1 MVVVLASQLG
11 DLSELGGF
19 GVDSESLSLALL
31 LRRSSKA
38 SWLLGS
44 MAIAPRPLRSSSCL
58 VLESGGSGDD
68 SGLDWWSKMLSLSSS
83 SKEVFCD
90 DDLGVVSFVPS
101 SPPS

>member
-1 MVVVLASQLG
+1 MVTMVMVGVAWVAAGEGEVVSIG
-11 DLSELGGF
+11 MGMRH
-19 GVDSESLSLALL
+19 V
-31 LRRSSKA
+31 
-38 SWLLGS
+38 
-44 MAIAPRPLRSSSCL
+44 L

-83 SKEVFCD
+83 SKDVFCD

>member
-44 MAIAPRPLRSSSCL
+44 MAIAPWPLRSSSWRYKCPSL
-58 VLESGGSGDD
+58 VLVGGD
-68 SGLDWWSKMLSLSSS
+68 
-83 SKEVFCD
+83 
-90 DDLGVVSFVPS
+90 VVVI
-101 SPPS
+101 